1 MYKEAKSADASS
13 PVQSAIND
21 ISGIIGAIKENLAD
35 LAEMLG
41 PVLRPDLVDEVG
53 KNDDPHEAF
62 SCEMEA
68 SLRSKAKALAII
80 NSAIINLT
88 RRIAL

>member
-35 LAEMLG
+35 LAGKLE
-41 PVLRPDLVDEVG
+41 PVLRPAPVDEVG
-53 KNDDPHEAF
+53 KNNGPNEAF

-68 SLRSKAKALAII
+68 SLRGRAEALAII